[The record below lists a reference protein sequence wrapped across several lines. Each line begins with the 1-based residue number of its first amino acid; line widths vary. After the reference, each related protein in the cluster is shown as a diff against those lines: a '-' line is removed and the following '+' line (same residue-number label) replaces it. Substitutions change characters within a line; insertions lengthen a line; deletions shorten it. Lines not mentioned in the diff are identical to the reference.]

1 MEEES
6 DEQSDHKVFLQSPS
20 VFCQSNSELSELSRS
35 KTKQEVI
42 LFLQPVLM
50 NPCAAGASALLPL
63 VPKLMLKLNEEED
76 EEVLV
81 LLLSTVS
88 CCSRE
93 DVLPALASDGV
104 SLLGQK
110 LSHPSPN
117 IRREAAAA
125 MMTLRSDHHIT
136 LTLQLL

>member
-1 MEEES
+1 MS
-6 DEQSDHKVFLQSPS
+6 TDAV
-20 VFCQSNSELSELSRS
+20 RTA
-35 KTKQEVI
+35 KTKQEVS
-42 LFLQPVLM
+42 LFLQPVLGLI
-50 NPCAAGASALLPL
+50 PVRRPAGASALLPL

-76 EEVLV
+76 EEALV

-88 CCSRE
+88 CCSRV

-125 MMTLRSDHHIT
+125 MMTLRSDSHIV